1 MKASHRKLIGYKL
14 AFAML
19 LTSKHTHNPLFLS
32 SNDEMALVFLSGVFF
47 PGPGVSKPG
56 KEEIEIL
63 CSSDSQE
70 KAAAGIISWF
80 DPGGE
85 AVLQMLLQ
93 YFRTCELLFAESSC
107 VSEVNQ

>member
-19 LTSKHTHNPLFLS
+19 LASKHTHNPLFLS
-32 SNDEMALVFLSGVFF
+32 SNDELVLVFLSGVFF

-63 CSSDSQE
+63 GSSNSQ
-70 KAAAGIISWF
+70 
-80 DPGGE
+80 E
-85 AVLQMLLQ
+85 AVLRMLLQ
-93 YFRTCELLFAESSC
+93 YFRMCELLFAESSC